1 VVISSSANLA
11 YEEARSRF
19 SATEAFNRYKD
30 RLPMRTTCYGERVYT
45 IGLPKQACRGFR
57 LTDGLLLE

>member
-1 VVISSSANLA
+1 
-11 YEEARSRF
+11 
-19 SATEAFNRYKD
+19 
-30 RLPMRTTCYGERVYT
+30 MRTTCYGERVYT